1 MVKCLKNFLWIKKSP
16 GNKIRVA
23 LPTVLFD
30 IVPGFLANAVKQEK
44 DKWNNDCKEK
54 KW

>member
-1 MVKCLKNFLWIKKSP
+1 MFDI
-16 GNKIRVA
+16 GNKIRVT

-30 IVPGFLANAVKQEK
+30 IVLGFLANAVKQ
-44 DKWNNDCKEK
+44 DKLYNDCKEK